1 MFFPCFNW
9 RIILNYQWISP
20 NLAMFSHLWAAT
32 SWLRDWCPAGWQWN
46 GPVALKVL
54 QPSGPSAAI
63 GAPRPQGDTPWCP
76 HLKKRWKITWWWQ
89 VQFFGLNL
97 FWVCFF
103 LQALVPEEFWEK
115 TCWTT
120 LRTTLNHMAD
130 QNSLAFLQ
138 RPTMMP
144 SHSWQ
149 ILHTQK
155 TSNVYS
161 STSYST

>member
-32 SWLRDWCPAGWQWN
+32 SWLRDWCPSGWQWN

-103 LQALVPEEFWEK
+103 PAGFGSRRI
-115 TCWTT
+115 
-120 LRTTLNHMAD
+120 LRKNMLNNFKNHFESYGWSELIGIFA
-130 QNSLAFLQ
+130 
-138 RPTMMP
+138 
-144 SHSWQ
+144 
-149 ILHTQK
+149 
-155 TSNVYS
+155 
-161 STSYST
+161 TSYHDAIAFMANFAYPKNKQRI